1 MSVQLGINTLKTF
14 NLVHTKTLK
23 TMILLAWFQPNLK
36 EKESNK
42 LTKMRL
48 KNSSKNSRTHKIRNS
63 KLKSQLNLEQLVQL
77 LSQRLSEP

>member
-1 MSVQLGINTLKTF
+1 
-14 NLVHTKTLK
+14 
-23 TMILLAWFQPNLK
+23 MILSAWFQPNLK
-36 EKESNK
+36 EKENNK

-48 KNSSKNSRTHKIRNS
+48 KNSSKNSRTLKIRNS